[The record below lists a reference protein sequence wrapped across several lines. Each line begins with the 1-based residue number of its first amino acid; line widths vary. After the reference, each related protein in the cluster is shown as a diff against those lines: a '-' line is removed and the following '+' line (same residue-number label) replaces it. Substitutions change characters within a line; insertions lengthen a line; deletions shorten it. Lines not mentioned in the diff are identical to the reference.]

1 MNQISN
7 IENQDPKNSS
17 KPLYKL
23 PLSATIPASSAAYS
37 SSDEFK
43 FSEKPSLEE
52 LRSIQSKFIADRNWK
67 QFQAPR
73 NLLLAMV
80 AEVGELAEI
89 FQWKGECNP
98 GLPDWPQNEREHL
111 EQELSDVFIYLIR
124 LAEECHVDLP
134 AAVARKIE
142 KNKLKYPVENFF
154 GTSKKYNE

>member
-1 MNQISN
+1 MSELSN
-7 IENQDPKNSS
+7 IEKQDPKNSP

-23 PLSATIPASSAAYS
+23 PLEAVSSVTTPT
-37 SSDEFK
+37 DDDFK
-43 FSEKPSLEE
+43 FSEKPTLEE
-52 LRSIQSKFIADRNWK
+52 LRSIQSKFVTDRNWK

-89 FQWKGECNP
+89 FQWKGECKP
-98 GLPDWPQNEREHL
+98 GLPEWPQNEREHL

-134 AAVARKIE
+134 AAAAAKIE
-142 KNKLKYPVENFF
+142 RNKLKYPVEKFF